1 MKIGVSFVLVS
12 LSCLVGIG
20 MASASTC
27 VGEDPCRACHT
38 CEYCKR
44 CAKLGGSCGVCKGG
58 RSAHNHKHVV
68 VKVKAVTK

>member
-1 MKIGVSFVLVS
+1 MRIGVGFALVS
-12 LSCLVGIG
+12 LWCLFGNGI
-20 MASASTC
+20 ATASTC

-58 RSAHNHKHVV
+58 RSTLKEKCAFEI
-68 VKVKAVTK
+68 